1 MSTLYDT
8 IVYCASYF
16 GEIKPILLGAVSTS
30 VIESKNPNSG
40 NIVNMPSHFAL
51 FLPVTELYIMVN
63 GASTRN
69 IKADNANIKLEI
81 PKLNNIV
88 NTIKDTM
95 IQIRKYLMIFLC
107 FAVFVSRK
115 KIRLKKASK

>member
-1 MSTLYDT
+1 
-8 IVYCASYF
+8 
-16 GEIKPILLGAVSTS
+16 
-30 VIESKNPNSG
+30 
-40 NIVNMPSHFAL
+40 
-51 FLPVTELYIMVN
+51 MVN

-115 KIRLKKASK
+115 KIRLKKSIKISLNYSRNNSINR